1 MKNAIRAHTTD
12 HLGVRGKAIV
22 TRHARK
28 NKMLITAYPITWP
41 DFRR

>member
-12 HLGVRGKAIV
+12 QLGMPGTAIV

-28 NKMLITAYPITWP
+28 NKMLITP
-41 DFRR
+41 